1 VSADETMRR
10 LLNDAAQAA
19 AQHRV
24 ARCVYL
30 ANALRNRARDTEA
43 ADPNGAALDREAA
56 QELLLFAGVEQ

>member
-10 LLNDAAQAA
+10 MLNALNDAART
-19 AQHRV
+19 RV

-43 ADPNGAALDREAA
+43 TDPNGAALDREAA